1 MSSITSSFARRLAC
15 SAVVGVLALPVVPAV
30 AFAQAAGAA
39 GAPGAGPAAGH
50 AAHQADGDSR
60 GPQAGRGP
68 MGCGMGGQMG
78 CAMGG
83 QMGGHMGGQMGGHM
97 GGQMGDHMAG
107 MKGQH
112 DGLRFLRGLDLSE
125 QQHDRIFEIV
135 HRQAPAMRERTKAL
149 NRTRQELGALA
160 MSAQYDEGRAK
171 ALSDGLASVTAE
183 MALERVRTAN
193 AVWQVLTPE
202 QRRQVE
208 ERRARRLQPGG
219 PQRG

>member
-78 CAMGG
+78 CA
-83 QMGGHMGGQMGGHM
+83 M

>member
-83 QMGGHMGGQMGGHM
+83 QMGGHMGGQMGGH
-97 GGQMGDHMAG
+97 MGDHMAG

>member
-83 QMGGHMGGQMGGHM
+83 QMGGHMGGQM

>member
-83 QMGGHMGGQMGGHM
+83 QMGGHMGGQM

-193 AVWQVLTPE
+193 AVWQMLTPE